1 MHLILTS
8 IHTHIHT
15 QAHARSI
22 SFPTND
28 TSLLVKAEKANPLN
42 RKLIICADIV
52 SELLFLQM
60 HYNIFQKS
68 KYI

>member
-8 IHTHIHT
+8 MHIHT
-15 QAHARSI
+15 QAHACKI
-22 SFPTND
+22 SFNTND
-28 TSLLVKAEKANPLN
+28 TSLLVKAEKAIPLN
-42 RKLIICADIV
+42 RKIIICADIA

-60 HYNIFQKS
+60 HYKILQKC